1 MKNIIFKAI
10 IPVMLVMVLL
20 FNVSAGSAAVTGDEA
35 LSESVSGDEAVS
47 DDIIFGDVNND
58 GKINALDA
66 RKLLRCS
73 AMLEETTPFVLAAG
87 DYTQDS
93 VINAADARIALRV
106 AAKIDSIECIFG
118 GHTYAPY
125 TVSPNCT
132 SDGYTTNKCTR
143 CAATDGS
150 ETDIVPKK
158 GHKFERTKTD
168 PTCTTSG
175 WLREICSV
183 CGFTGTD
190 CEDGKSLGHKFGDWV
205 RKGSKQE
212 RVCSRCNF
220 VETQEFRSDKV
231 IYLTFDDGP
240 GPYTEKLLR
249 YLREYDVKAT
259 FFVTNQ
265 NPGYA
270 YLLKTMADD
279 GHAIG
284 VHTLTHNW
292 NIYSSEEKYMQDF
305 NAMHKI
311 IKDRTGI
318 DTKIFRF
325 PGGTNN
331 TVSRSYSR
339 GIMTRLANRMT
350 AAGYYYFDWNV
361 DCYDTSGYNSTQIAN
376 TTIAQIKNRNT
387 SIVLMHDIKNSTVE
401 SVKRII
407 EFGLANGYAFEVL
420 DENSPAIRFSPAN

>member
-1 MKNIIFKAI
+1 MKSIFFKAV
-10 IPVMLVMVLL
+10 IPVFLIMVLL
-20 FNVSAGSAAVTGDEA
+20 FNVSAENTVPTENEEFSEA
-35 LSESVSGDEAVS
+35 VSGDIFLPENQ
-47 DDIIFGDVNND
+47 FGDVNND
-58 GKINALDA
+58 GQVNALDA

-73 AMLEETTPFVLAAG
+73 AMIEEITPFIAEYG
-87 DYTQDS
+87 DYTQDGI
-93 VINAADARIALRV
+93 INASDARMALRV

-125 TVSPNCT
+125 TVFPDCVSN
-132 SDGYTTNKCTR
+132 GYTTNKCIR

-150 ETDIVPKK
+150 ETDVVPASGHQFESKK
-158 GHKFERTKTD
+158 TA
-168 PTCTTSG
+168 PTCISAG
-175 WLREICSV
+175 WLKETCSV
-183 CGFTGTD
+183 CGFIGTD
-190 CEDGKSLGHKFGDWV
+190 CADGKALGHKFGEWV
-205 RKGSKQE
+205 RKNNIQE
-212 RVCSRCNF
+212 RTCSRCKF
-220 VETQEFRSDKV
+220 VETQKVKSDKV

-249 YLREYDVKAT
+249 YLREYNVQAT

-265 NPGYA
+265 SPRYRH
-270 YLLKTMADD
+270 LLKTMADD

-292 NIYSSEEKYMQDF
+292 NIYSSEEAYMKDF

-311 IKDRTGI
+311 IKDETGI

-339 GIMTRLANRMT
+339 GIMTRLANKMT
-350 AAGYYYFDWNV
+350 SAGYYYFDWNV

-376 TTIAQIKNRNT
+376 TTIAQIKNRKT

-407 EFGLANGYAFEVL
+407 EFGLANGYTFEVL
-420 DENSPAIRFSPAN
+420 DETSPAVRFKPAN

>member
-1 MKNIIFKAI
+1 MKNIFFKAI
-10 IPVMLVMVLL
+10 IPVILVMALL
-20 FNVSAGSAAVTGDEA
+20 FSVSAENIA
-35 LSESVSGDEAVS
+35 LTDGEGFSEPASGDESVQDS
-47 DDIIFGDVNND
+47 MFGDVNND

-73 AMLEETTPFVLAAG
+73 ALIEEITPEIIVLG

-93 VINAADARIALRV
+93 VINASDARIALRV
-106 AAKIDSIECIFG
+106 AAKIDSIECIFS
-118 GHTYAPY
+118 GHTYALY
-125 TVSPNCT
+125 TVLPNCT
-132 SDGYTTNKCTR
+132 TDGYTTNKCIR

-150 ETDIVPKK
+150 STDIVPAS
-158 GHKFERTKTD
+158 GHKLSSTKTA
-168 PTCTTSG
+168 PTCTAAG
-175 WLREICSV
+175 WLKEFCSV
-183 CGFTGTD
+183 CGFVSAD
-190 CEDGKSLGHKFGDWV
+190 RADGKALGHKFGEWKKTNNTEK
-205 RKGSKQE
+205 RT
-212 RVCSRCNF
+212 CSRCKF
-220 VETQEFRSDKV
+220 EESRKVKSDKV

-249 YLREYDVKAT
+249 YLRQYDVKAT

-265 NPGYA
+265 SPRYIH
-270 YLLKTMADD
+270 LLKTMADD

-292 NIYSSEEKYMQDF
+292 NIYSSEEKYMKDF

-311 IKDRTGI
+311 IKDETGI

-339 GIMTRLANRMT
+339 GIMTRLAKKMT
-350 AAGYYYFDWNV
+350 AEGYYYFDWNV

-376 TTIAQIKNRNT
+376 TTIAQIKNRKT

-407 EFGLANGYAFEVL
+407 EFGLANGYTFEVL